1 MKTFHQQNLHSS
13 KKAGDC
19 KSADIDR
26 NCLMNVDA
34 RLLLPGTA
42 HQIT

>member
-19 KSADIDR
+19 KSAGIDEDR
-26 NCLMNVDA
+26 QPQGVAISSSVKC
-34 RLLLPGTA
+34 
-42 HQIT
+42 